1 MVRIGVIKT
10 GNIAASLVLELLLDE
25 RAEREDIK
33 VRVVS
38 SGAKM
43 TPGEAAGLVGEIE
56 RYGPDVILYSTPNPS
71 APGPKRVIEE
81 LKGRRAIIIGDSP
94 GEKIAGILEKY
105 GMGYIF
111 IRGDAMIGARREFLD
126 PTEMAVFNADMLKV
140 LAVTGVFRLIQMEIG
155 RVIDAVKKG
164 ESYLPRVVVKAETA
178 LEYAGIENPR
188 AQDKA
193 ARAYAMAEKVGK
205 LNVRGCFVEKDPEKY
220 IPTVA
225 EAHELLGKA
234 AMLANEAREIE
245 KGEDKVL
252 RTPHY
257 RDGRILRKRGL
268 MEKPK

>member
-10 GNIAASLVLELLLDE
+10 GNIATSLVLELLLDE
-25 RAEREDIK
+25 RAEREDIE

-43 TPGEAAGLVGEIE
+43 TPGAAAGLVAEIE

-71 APGPKRVIEE
+71 TPGPGRIIEE
-81 LKGRRAIIIGDSP
+81 LKGRRAIIIGDAP
-94 GEKIAGILEKY
+94 GEKMVATLEKY
-105 GMGYIF
+105 KMGYIF
-111 IRGDAMIGARREFLD
+111 VRGDAMIGARREFLD
-126 PTEMAVFNADMLKV
+126 PTEMAIFNADMLKV

-155 RVIDAVKKG
+155 RVIEAVKKG
-164 ESYLPRVVVKAETA
+164 GNYLPTVVVKAETA
-178 LEYAGIENPR
+178 LEYAGMVNAEAR
-188 AQDKA
+188 GKA
-193 ARAYAMAEKVGK
+193 AKAYAMAEEVGK
-205 LNVRGCFVEKDPEKY
+205 LNVRGCFVERDPEKY

-225 EAHELLGKA
+225 EAHELLRRA
-234 AMLANEAREIE
+234 AMFANEAREIE
-245 KGEDKVL
+245 KEADMVL